1 MRIDQEISS
10 YSQTDYGNGHNHH
23 ITKCLHEEGE
33 GKKAAN
39 AGLAVEKEQKAGQ
52 IIQGVRWDVQPAVSQ
67 RQTVKKPAGR
77 SGTAGLLRDFW
88 NDLGEEK
95 DSSAKG
101 KESIFAVIGSALTT
115 VKDHFAAF
123 FSDNT
128 ILKERFR
135 VNLTAAL
142 RRFGKEKD
150 TFSTLTKDA
159 GGFAGHGNMA
169 RSFGE
174 EGKKQEEEFGSV
186 KGTLAKRPD
195 SHLLDSYNKKGAY
208 CTLNENL
215 KK

>member
-1 MRIDQEISS
+1 MTLERKRTAPQRERKVFCGDRQCAC
-10 YSQTDYGNGHNHH
+10 YSQ
-23 ITKCLHEEGE
+23 
-33 GKKAAN
+33 
-39 AGLAVEKEQKAGQ
+39 
-52 IIQGVRWDVQPAVSQ
+52 
-67 RQTVKKPAGR
+67 
-77 SGTAGLLRDFW
+77 
-88 NDLGEEK
+88 
-95 DSSAKG
+95 
-101 KESIFAVIGSALTT
+101 GSLCS
-115 VKDHFAAF
+115 F
-123 FSDNT
+123 FSGNT

-195 SHLLDSYNKKGAY
+195 SHLLDSYNKK
-208 CTLNENL
+208 EPIVP
-215 KK
+215 